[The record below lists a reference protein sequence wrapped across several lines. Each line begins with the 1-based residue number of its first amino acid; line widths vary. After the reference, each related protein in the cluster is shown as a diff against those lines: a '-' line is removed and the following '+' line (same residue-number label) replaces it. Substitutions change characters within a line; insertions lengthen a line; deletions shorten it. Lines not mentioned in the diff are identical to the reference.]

1 MGRTSTARDRLLD
14 SACELMHTRGY
25 AAIGVAEICARADVR
40 KGSFYHFF
48 ESKQALTV
56 EVVDTHWQAQRVVWR
71 ERLTGPQPA
80 LERLQRLI
88 GWLVEAQRE
97 AWQVSGRVDG
107 CLLGNL
113 AVELSNQETVVQQR
127 LTAAFDEQTEL
138 VHTALTDGAEDGS
151 VAPAYA
157 DWATARAVVAH
168 IEGAVLLA
176 KLAGDL
182 KPLDELWP
190 HVRRLVRLDSPPDES
205 SAQREGIN

>member
-1 MGRTSTARDRLLD
+1 MGRTSTARERLLD

-25 AAIGVAEICARADVR
+25 TAIGVAEICARADVR

-48 ESKQALTV
+48 ESKQSLTA
-56 EVVDTHWQAQRVVWR
+56 EVVDTHWQAQRVAWR
-71 ERLTGPQPA
+71 ERLTGPGSA

-88 GWLVEAQRE
+88 DWLVGAQRE

-113 AVELSNQETVVQQR
+113 AVELSNQEPVVQQR
-127 LTAAFDEQTEL
+127 LAAAFDEQAGL
-138 VHTALTDGAEDGS
+138 VHATLVEGAGDGS
-151 VAPAYA
+151 IAPAYA
-157 DWATARAVVAH
+157 DRATARAVVAH

-182 KPLDELWP
+182 SSLDDLWP
-190 HVRRLVRLDSPPDES
+190 HVRRLVGSDPLPGDLSR
-205 SAQREGIN
+205 

>member
-25 AAIGVAEICARADVR
+25 AAIGVAEICVRADVR

-56 EVVDTHWQAQRVVWR
+56 EVVDTHWQAQRVFWR
-71 ERLTGPQPA
+71 ERLTGPEPA
-80 LERLQRLI
+80 LERLQRLVT
-88 GWLVEAQRE
+88 WLVETQWE
-97 AWQVSGRVDG
+97 AWKISGRVDG

-127 LTAAFDEQTEL
+127 LTAAFDEQTAL
-138 VHTALTDGAEDGS
+138 VHTTLTDGAQDGS

-157 DWATARAVVAH
+157 DRATAQAVVGH
-168 IEGAVLLA
+168 IEGAVFLA
-176 KLAGDL
+176 KLAGNL
-182 KPLDELWP
+182 ESLDNLWP
-190 HVRRLVRLDSPPDES
+190 HVRRLVRLDSPPDAS
-205 SAQREGIN
+205 SRKRVAVS

>member
-14 SACELMHTRGY
+14 SACELMNIRGY

-56 EVVDTHWQAQRVVWR
+56 EVVDTHWQAQRVAWH
-71 ERLTGPQPA
+71 ERLTGPEPA
-80 LERLQRLI
+80 LERLRRLI
-88 GWLVEAQRE
+88 AWLVETQRE
-97 AWQVSGRVDG
+97 GWQVSGRVDG

-113 AVELSNQETVVQQR
+113 AAELSDQEAVVRQR
-127 LTAAFDEQTEL
+127 LTTAFDEQTEL
-138 VHTALTDGAEDGS
+138 VHTALTDGAQDGS

-157 DWATARAVVAH
+157 DRATARAVVAH
-168 IEGAVLLA
+168 VEGAVLLA

-182 KPLDELWP
+182 RSLDDLWP
-190 HVRRLVRLDSPPDES
+190 HVRRLVRLDPPPDE
-205 SAQREGIN
+205 AGRQREGVS

>member
-25 AAIGVAEICARADVR
+25 AAIGVAEICARAEVR

-48 ESKQALTV
+48 ESKQSLTV
-56 EVVDTHWQAQRVVWR
+56 EVVDTHWQAQRATWR
-71 ERLTGPQPA
+71 ERLTGPEPA
-80 LERLQRLI
+80 VERLQRLI
-88 GWLVEAQRE
+88 AWLVETQRE

-127 LTAAFDEQTEL
+127 LTAAFDEQAEL
-138 VHTALTDGAEDGS
+138 VHTALTDGAQDGS
-151 VAPAYA
+151 VAPGYA
-157 DWATARAVVAH
+157 DQATARAVVGQ

-176 KLAGDL
+176 KLAGDVRS
-182 KPLDELWP
+182 LDDLWP
-190 HVRRLVRLDSPPDES
+190 HVRRLVTVDSPT
-205 SAQREGIN
+205 

>member
-56 EVVDTHWQAQRVVWR
+56 EVVDTHWQAQRVAWR
-71 ERLTGPQPA
+71 ECLTGPEPA

-88 GWLVEAQRE
+88 AWLVGTQRE

-113 AVELSNQETVVQQR
+113 AVELGNQETAVQQR
-127 LTAAFDEQTEL
+127 LTAAFGEQTEL
-138 VHTALTDGAEDGS
+138 VHAALADGAQDGS

-157 DWATARAVVAH
+157 DRATARAVVAH
-168 IEGAVLLA
+168 VEGAILLA

-182 KPLDELWP
+182 GPLDDLWP

-205 SAQREGIN
+205 SRRREDVS

>member
-25 AAIGVAEICARADVR
+25 TAIGVAEICGRADVR

-56 EVVDTHWQAQRVVWR
+56 EVIDTHWQGQRVAWR
-71 ERLTGPQPA
+71 ERLTGPEPA
-80 LERLQRLI
+80 VERLQRLI
-88 GWLVEAQRE
+88 AWLVATQRE
-97 AWQVSGRVDG
+97 AWQETGRVDG

-113 AVELSNQETVVQQR
+113 AIELSNQEAVVQQR
-127 LTAAFDEQTEL
+127 LTAAFDEQAEL

-151 VAPAYA
+151 VAPGCA
-157 DWATARAVVAH
+157 DRATARAVVAQ

-176 KLAGDL
+176 KLAGDVGS
-182 KPLDELWP
+182 LDDLWP
-190 HVRRLVRLDSPPDES
+190 HVRRLVTADPPAHAS
-205 SAQREGIN
+205 TAR